1 MDTAIQ
7 LYSLRSL
14 DEPLEETLARVADA
28 GLDGAEFAGT
38 GDASPTELRATLD
51 EQGLAAAGAHVPIEV
66 IEDDVADI
74 VRTCTLLGTDT
85 LVVPILDADRFADAD
100 AVAETATML
109 SELAERV
116 ADDGLR
122 LAYHNHELEFV
133 AVDGDGAGDGEESET
148 AFERLVE
155 TTEGVDFELDV
166 GWAHAAGADPVA
178 LIEQYGER
186 ISRVHLKDVAVDAA
200 AERGGRPV
208 DLGVGDVPLVECAEA
223 ARAADVDWA
232 VFEHD
237 APEDPVAFVESAGE
251 WSDRV

>member
-1 MDTAIQ
+1 
-7 LYSLRSL
+7 
-14 DEPLEETLARVADA
+14 
-28 GLDGAEFAGT
+28 
-38 GDASPTELRATLD
+38 
-51 EQGLAAAGAHVPIEV
+51 VPIEV
-66 IEDDVADI
+66 IEDDVAET

-109 SELAERV
+109 SALAERV
-116 ADDGLR
+116 ANDGLR

-133 AVDGDGAGDGEESET
+133 AVDGEDRF
-148 AFERLVE
+148 AFDQLVE

-178 LIEQYGER
+178 LIERYGDR
-186 ISRVHLKDVAVDAA
+186 ISRVHLKDVVVDAA

-208 DLGVGDVPLVECAEA
+208 DLGAGDVPLVECAEA

-237 APEDPVAFVESAGE
+237 APEDPAAFVESAGE